1 MARYDRSEHFI
12 AACVSAERMPSA
24 LEQLS
29 HAVGAEGA
37 TLVRSRGDVAL
48 DFIASAAIVDDVAS
62 YAGGDRPPDPRAH
75 RVLPKMSEG
84 FRLDADDFTADEI
97 GRDPFYQEFLRPRG
111 LGWHAC
117 ALLAD
122 SGGGA
127 DSIHLSF
134 KRKLNR
140 GPFERKD
147 VARLTAQL
155 PLLRVAVAF
164 SRRLSGEGL
173 APAQLIATQAR
184 GLYGIDEDRQ
194 VSVLQADA
202 ETACVV
208 AIRHGRFV
216 ALQRRSQA
224 KLDALLDSAGRGRSQ
239 SALLMDEAG
248 RRWAF
253 RIEVSPTGA
262 STGPFVALGVL
273 ACIDMVGAP
282 GPATTKALSDL
293 FALSGAEAR
302 IAVWIAQG
310 LSIDEVAAQLL
321 IRPGTVRNHLK
332 SVFRKLGVSRQAE
345 LSALLLRL

>member
-1 MARYDRSEHFI
+1 MARYDRSELFI

-29 HAVGAEGA
+29 HSVGAEGA

-62 YAGGDRPPDPRAH
+62 YAGGDRPPDPRTH
-75 RVLPKMSEG
+75 RVLPQLSEG

-97 GRDPFYQEFLRPRG
+97 RHDPFYQEFLRPRG

-117 ALLAD
+117 ALLA
-122 SGGGA
+122 GGV

-134 KRKLNR
+134 KRKLKR
-140 GPFERKD
+140 GPFETRD
-147 VARLTAQL
+147 LAVLAAQL
-155 PLLRVAVAF
+155 PLLRVAVEF

-173 APAQLIATQAR
+173 APARLITTQAR
-184 GLYGIDEDRQ
+184 GLYGIDADRK
-194 VSVLQADA
+194 VSVLQAGA
-202 ETACVV
+202 ETGCVFTIRQGRLV
-208 AIRHGRFV
+208 A
-216 ALQRRSQA
+216 AERRSQA
-224 KLDALLDSAGRGRSQ
+224 KLDAVLDSAYRRKAQ

-253 RIEVSPTGA
+253 RVEVVPSDAG
-262 STGPFVALGVL
+262 TGPFVALGVL

-282 GPATTKALSDL
+282 GPATTKALSEL
-293 FALSGAEAR
+293 FALSAAEAR

-310 LSIDEVAAQLL
+310 LSIDEVAAQLM

-332 SVFRKLGVSRQAE
+332 SVFRKLGVARQSE